1 MGITLRNVFKSE
13 GRTKQIKR
21 ILGIFTNFP
30 IIVHGRAEAVYNAP
44 PFKVQRATIQALQD
58 FNNHQETYY
67 LSISNQKGTYRGT
80 LGFEV
85 GVAEGIF
92 FDRLNNEMVK
102 RLFKPI
108 SPTRRYP
115 LLDFLIIVTYHYL
128 HHGKRIALNFD
139 YHHLR
144 LIFNNRRLE
153 VRLFHSKGTKRLPLD
168 ELLKRIF
175 NKIRERMWQ
184 SSLGGLTI
192 KYMRVL

>member
-1 MGITLRNVFKSE
+1 MRNVFKSE
-13 GRTKQIKR
+13 GRTKQLKR
-21 ILGIFTNFP
+21 TLGIFTNFP
-30 IIVHGRAEAVYNAP
+30 TIVHGIAEAVYNDP

-58 FNNHQETYY
+58 FNNHQETHH
-67 LSISNQKGTYRGT
+67 LSVSGQEGTYRGI

-108 SPTRRYP
+108 SPSRSYP
-115 LLDFLIIVTYHYL
+115 LLDFLIIVTYHYPR
-128 HHGKRIALNFD
+128 HGKRVALNFD

-144 LIFNNRRLE
+144 FIFNHRRFE

-168 ELLKRIF
+168 ELLNRIF
-175 NKIRERMWQ
+175 NKIRERMWR